1 MLQLNLPEY
10 NFQIKNID
18 GKLSIFDN
26 LRKKYVSLTPEEWVR
41 QHFIRY
47 LIEEKGYP
55 VTLFAIEKQ
64 LIINSL
70 KKRFDAVIFNNNAQ
84 PLMILEFKATTV
96 NITQTTFDQI
106 AVYNYKLNVDYL
118 IISNGINHYCCKIN
132 PDKTGYI
139 YLNNIP
145 DYSDL

>member
-70 KKRFDAVIFNNNAQ
+70 KNRVI
-84 PLMILEFKATTV
+84 
-96 NITQTTFDQI
+96 
-106 AVYNYKLNVDYL
+106 L
-118 IISNGINHYCCKIN
+118 II
-132 PDKTGYI
+132 
-139 YLNNIP
+139 
-145 DYSDL
+145 